1 MAKYKVSNEQSM
13 GEALSLWLD
22 RYRLRR
28 GTDETRVLQAWDELM
43 GPSIVRQTTKK
54 KVQNQILYV
63 QLESAVVRKE
73 LLMVKSKIISSIFPS
88 RGLSLST
95 RTLPLL
101 FLFFFLVLEFSTICL
116 KSFLSIRLKSKKCF
130 IIKIQ
135 SKFFRLFLLLHQ
147 YLFFQQ

>member
-43 GPSIVRQTTKK
+43 GPSIVRQTTEK

-73 LLMVKSKIISSIFPS
+73 LLMVKSKIISSINEHLS
-88 RGLSLST
+88 R
-95 RTLPLL
+95 
-101 FLFFFLVLEFSTICL
+101 EA
-116 KSFLSIRLKSKKCF
+116 
-130 IIKIQ
+130 IKDVH
-135 SKFFRLFLLLHQ
+135 L
-147 YLFFQQ
+147 Y

>member
-43 GPSIVRQTTKK
+43 GPSVVRQTTTK

-73 LLMVKSKIISSIFPS
+73 LLMVKSKIISSINEHLG
-88 RGLSLST
+88 R
-95 RTLPLL
+95 
-101 FLFFFLVLEFSTICL
+101 EA
-116 KSFLSIRLKSKKCF
+116 
-130 IIKIQ
+130 IKDVH
-135 SKFFRLFLLLHQ
+135 L
-147 YLFFQQ
+147 Y

>member
-43 GPSIVRQTTKK
+43 RPSVVRQTTTK

-73 LLMVKSKIISSIFPS
+73 LLMVKSKIVSSINEHLG
-88 RGLSLST
+88 R
-95 RTLPLL
+95 
-101 FLFFFLVLEFSTICL
+101 EA
-116 KSFLSIRLKSKKCF
+116 
-130 IIKIQ
+130 IKDVH
-135 SKFFRLFLLLHQ
+135 L
-147 YLFFQQ
+147 Y

>member
-73 LLMVKSKIISSIFPS
+73 LLMVKSKIVSSINGHLG
-88 RGLSLST
+88 R
-95 RTLPLL
+95 
-101 FLFFFLVLEFSTICL
+101 EA
-116 KSFLSIRLKSKKCF
+116 
-130 IIKIQ
+130 IKDVH
-135 SKFFRLFLLLHQ
+135 L
-147 YLFFQQ
+147 Y

>member
-73 LLMVKSKIISSIFPS
+73 LLMVKSKIISNIKTFE
-88 RGLSLST
+88 LST
-95 RTLPLL
+95 YMR
-101 FLFFFLVLEFSTICL
+101 
-116 KSFLSIRLKSKKCF
+116 
-130 IIKIQ
+130 
-135 SKFFRLFLLLHQ
+135 
-147 YLFFQQ
+147 

>member
-1 MAKYKVSNEQSM
+1 MMAKYKVSNEQSM

-22 RYRLRR
+22 RYRLRS

-73 LLMVKSKIISSIFPS
+73 LLMVKSKIVSSMNEHLG
-88 RGLSLST
+88 R
-95 RTLPLL
+95 
-101 FLFFFLVLEFSTICL
+101 EA
-116 KSFLSIRLKSKKCF
+116 
-130 IIKIQ
+130 IKDVH
-135 SKFFRLFLLLHQ
+135 L
-147 YLFFQQ
+147 Y

>member
-22 RYRLRR
+22 RYRLRK

-43 GPSIVRQTTKK
+43 GPSVVRQTTTK

-73 LLMVKSKIISSIFPS
+73 LLMVKSKIVSSINEHLG
-88 RGLSLST
+88 R
-95 RTLPLL
+95 
-101 FLFFFLVLEFSTICL
+101 EA
-116 KSFLSIRLKSKKCF
+116 
-130 IIKIQ
+130 IKDVH
-135 SKFFRLFLLLHQ
+135 L
-147 YLFFQQ
+147 Y

>member
-1 MAKYKVSNEQSM
+1 MAKYKVSNEQST

-73 LLMVKSKIISSIFPS
+73 LLMVKSKIVSSINEHLG
-88 RGLSLST
+88 R
-95 RTLPLL
+95 
-101 FLFFFLVLEFSTICL
+101 EA
-116 KSFLSIRLKSKKCF
+116 
-130 IIKIQ
+130 IKDVH
-135 SKFFRLFLLLHQ
+135 L
-147 YLFFQQ
+147 Y

>member
-43 GPSIVRQTTKK
+43 GTSIVRQTTKK

-73 LLMVKSKIISSIFPS
+73 LLMVKSKIVSSINEHLG
-88 RGLSLST
+88 R
-95 RTLPLL
+95 
-101 FLFFFLVLEFSTICL
+101 EA
-116 KSFLSIRLKSKKCF
+116 
-130 IIKIQ
+130 IKDVH
-135 SKFFRLFLLLHQ
+135 L
-147 YLFFQQ
+147 Y

>member
-43 GPSIVRQTTKK
+43 GPSIVRQTTTK

-73 LLMVKSKIISSIFPS
+73 LLMVKSKIISSINEHLG
-88 RGLSLST
+88 R
-95 RTLPLL
+95 
-101 FLFFFLVLEFSTICL
+101 EA
-116 KSFLSIRLKSKKCF
+116 
-130 IIKIQ
+130 IKDVH
-135 SKFFRLFLLLHQ
+135 L
-147 YLFFQQ
+147 Y

>member
-1 MAKYKVSNEQSM
+1 MMAKYKVSNEQSM

-43 GPSIVRQTTKK
+43 GPSIVRHTTKK

-73 LLMVKSKIISSIFPS
+73 LLMVKSKIVSSINEHLG
-88 RGLSLST
+88 R
-95 RTLPLL
+95 
-101 FLFFFLVLEFSTICL
+101 EA
-116 KSFLSIRLKSKKCF
+116 
-130 IIKIQ
+130 IKDVH
-135 SKFFRLFLLLHQ
+135 L
-147 YLFFQQ
+147 Y

>member
-22 RYRLRR
+22 RYRLHR

-73 LLMVKSKIISSIFPS
+73 LLMVKSKIISSINEHLG
-88 RGLSLST
+88 R
-95 RTLPLL
+95 
-101 FLFFFLVLEFSTICL
+101 EA
-116 KSFLSIRLKSKKCF
+116 
-130 IIKIQ
+130 IKDVH
-135 SKFFRLFLLLHQ
+135 L
-147 YLFFQQ
+147 Y

>member
-1 MAKYKVSNEQSM
+1 MMAKYKVSNEQSM

-63 QLESAVVRKE
+63 QLESAVVRKG
-73 LLMVKSKIISSIFPS
+73 LLMVKSKIVSSINEHLG
-88 RGLSLST
+88 R
-95 RTLPLL
+95 
-101 FLFFFLVLEFSTICL
+101 EA
-116 KSFLSIRLKSKKCF
+116 
-130 IIKIQ
+130 IKDVH
-135 SKFFRLFLLLHQ
+135 L
-147 YLFFQQ
+147 Y

>member
-43 GPSIVRQTTKK
+43 VPSIVRQTTKK

-73 LLMVKSKIISSIFPS
+73 LLMVKSKIISSINEHLG
-88 RGLSLST
+88 R
-95 RTLPLL
+95 
-101 FLFFFLVLEFSTICL
+101 EA
-116 KSFLSIRLKSKKCF
+116 
-130 IIKIQ
+130 IKDVH
-135 SKFFRLFLLLHQ
+135 L
-147 YLFFQQ
+147 Y

>member
-73 LLMVKSKIISSIFPS
+73 LLMVKSKIISSINEHLG
-88 RGLSLST
+88 R
-95 RTLPLL
+95 
-101 FLFFFLVLEFSTICL
+101 E
-116 KSFLSIRLKSKKCF
+116 SIKDVHL
-130 IIKIQ
+130 
-135 SKFFRLFLLLHQ
+135 
-147 YLFFQQ
+147 Y

>member
-43 GPSIVRQTTKK
+43 GPSIVRQTTTK

-73 LLMVKSKIISSIFPS
+73 LLMVKSKIVSSINEHLG
-88 RGLSLST
+88 R
-95 RTLPLL
+95 
-101 FLFFFLVLEFSTICL
+101 EA
-116 KSFLSIRLKSKKCF
+116 
-130 IIKIQ
+130 IKDVH
-135 SKFFRLFLLLHQ
+135 L
-147 YLFFQQ
+147 Y

>member
-28 GTDETRVLQAWDELM
+28 GTDETRVLQASDELM

-73 LLMVKSKIISSIFPS
+73 LLMVKSKIVSSINEHLG
-88 RGLSLST
+88 R
-95 RTLPLL
+95 
-101 FLFFFLVLEFSTICL
+101 EA
-116 KSFLSIRLKSKKCF
+116 
-130 IIKIQ
+130 IKDVH
-135 SKFFRLFLLLHQ
+135 L
-147 YLFFQQ
+147 Y

>member
-63 QLESAVVRKE
+63 QLESEVVRKE
-73 LLMVKSKIISSIFPS
+73 LLMVKSKIVSSINEHLG
-88 RGLSLST
+88 R
-95 RTLPLL
+95 
-101 FLFFFLVLEFSTICL
+101 EA
-116 KSFLSIRLKSKKCF
+116 
-130 IIKIQ
+130 IKDVH
-135 SKFFRLFLLLHQ
+135 L
-147 YLFFQQ
+147 Y

>member
-1 MAKYKVSNEQSM
+1 MMAKYKVSIEQSM

-73 LLMVKSKIISSIFPS
+73 LLMVKSKIVSSINEHLG
-88 RGLSLST
+88 R
-95 RTLPLL
+95 
-101 FLFFFLVLEFSTICL
+101 EA
-116 KSFLSIRLKSKKCF
+116 
-130 IIKIQ
+130 IKDVH
-135 SKFFRLFLLLHQ
+135 L
-147 YLFFQQ
+147 Y

>member
-73 LLMVKSKIISSIFPS
+73 LLMVKSKIISSINEHLG
-88 RGLSLST
+88 R
-95 RTLPLL
+95 
-101 FLFFFLVLEFSTICL
+101 VA
-116 KSFLSIRLKSKKCF
+116 
-130 IIKIQ
+130 IKDVH
-135 SKFFRLFLLLHQ
+135 L
-147 YLFFQQ
+147 Y

>member
-1 MAKYKVSNEQSM
+1 MMAKYKVSNEQSR

-43 GPSIVRQTTKK
+43 GPSVVRQTTTK

-73 LLMVKSKIISSIFPS
+73 LLMVKSKIVSSINEHLG
-88 RGLSLST
+88 R
-95 RTLPLL
+95 
-101 FLFFFLVLEFSTICL
+101 EA
-116 KSFLSIRLKSKKCF
+116 
-130 IIKIQ
+130 IKDVH
-135 SKFFRLFLLLHQ
+135 L
-147 YLFFQQ
+147 Y

>member
-73 LLMVKSKIISSIFPS
+73 LLMVKSKIVSGINEHLG
-88 RGLSLST
+88 R
-95 RTLPLL
+95 
-101 FLFFFLVLEFSTICL
+101 EA
-116 KSFLSIRLKSKKCF
+116 
-130 IIKIQ
+130 IKDVH
-135 SKFFRLFLLLHQ
+135 L
-147 YLFFQQ
+147 Y

>member
-1 MAKYKVSNEQSM
+1 MAKYKVANEQSM

-22 RYRLRR
+22 RYRRRR

-73 LLMVKSKIISSIFPS
+73 LLMVKSKIISSINEHLG
-88 RGLSLST
+88 R
-95 RTLPLL
+95 
-101 FLFFFLVLEFSTICL
+101 EA
-116 KSFLSIRLKSKKCF
+116 
-130 IIKIQ
+130 IKDVH
-135 SKFFRLFLLLHQ
+135 L
-147 YLFFQQ
+147 Y

>member
-63 QLESAVVRKE
+63 QLESAAVRKE
-73 LLMVKSKIISSIFPS
+73 LLMVKSKIISSINEHLG
-88 RGLSLST
+88 R
-95 RTLPLL
+95 
-101 FLFFFLVLEFSTICL
+101 EA
-116 KSFLSIRLKSKKCF
+116 
-130 IIKIQ
+130 IKDVH
-135 SKFFRLFLLLHQ
+135 L
-147 YLFFQQ
+147 Y

>member
-1 MAKYKVSNEQSM
+1 MMAKYKVSNEQSM

-73 LLMVKSKIISSIFPS
+73 LLMVKSKIISSINEHLS
-88 RGLSLST
+88 R
-95 RTLPLL
+95 
-101 FLFFFLVLEFSTICL
+101 EA
-116 KSFLSIRLKSKKCF
+116 
-130 IIKIQ
+130 IKDVH
-135 SKFFRLFLLLHQ
+135 L
-147 YLFFQQ
+147 Y

>member
-28 GTDETRVLQAWDELM
+28 GTDETRVSQAWDELM

-73 LLMVKSKIISSIFPS
+73 LLMVKSKIVSSINEHLG
-88 RGLSLST
+88 R
-95 RTLPLL
+95 
-101 FLFFFLVLEFSTICL
+101 EA
-116 KSFLSIRLKSKKCF
+116 
-130 IIKIQ
+130 IKDVH
-135 SKFFRLFLLLHQ
+135 L
-147 YLFFQQ
+147 Y

>member
-1 MAKYKVSNEQSM
+1 MMAKYKVSNEQSM

-54 KVQNQILYV
+54 KVQNQILYF

-73 LLMVKSKIISSIFPS
+73 LLMVKSKIISSINEHLG
-88 RGLSLST
+88 R
-95 RTLPLL
+95 
-101 FLFFFLVLEFSTICL
+101 EA
-116 KSFLSIRLKSKKCF
+116 
-130 IIKIQ
+130 IKDVH
-135 SKFFRLFLLLHQ
+135 L
-147 YLFFQQ
+147 Y